1 MKTIKLFSRI
11 LPLMLGLF
19 MAACNNDGTIDVPVD
34 SVVIEPSTLTIAVGD
49 TATLT
54 ATIYPQDATNKNIIW
69 STSDNS
75 VVSVTSMG
83 VVEGIAEGNATITV
97 MTLDGGR
104 TATCSV
110 EVTGGQSGGD
120 DDIYVCGTIN
130 YEAFV
135 STAVYWKNGVMIELG
150 EQGVHSFTKQILEYN
165 GDIYISG
172 GTEDV
177 AGYWKNGE
185 FNALPSNTG
194 NVEVY
199 GFQIVNGDIYACGY
213 DGYKAVYWKND
224 QLYQLEE
231 TTSYGYGLFVDG
243 NDVYVVG
250 SKPGTGPMVW
260 KNGVGELFSD
270 TGASIN
276 MVYVEGDDIYVGG
289 EKNDCVAY
297 WINDTLYESQTE
309 YESYLGTNGMAV
321 HNGKVYLTGE
331 DLIDYDWYTFYA
343 AYWVDGEFFTLKGDP
358 AYPSTASSIKFF
370 GDDMYVAGKEKD
382 YEIINHAAYWKN
394 GEIVILDTTEY
405 DTEAADILLVQAQ

>member
-1 MKTIKLFSRI
+1 MKTIKLFLCV
-11 LPLMLGLF
+11 LPLMFGLLLTS
-19 MAACNNDGTIDVPVD
+19 CSEDGTLDVPVD
-34 SVVIEPSTLTIAVGD
+34 SVVIEPSTLTISVGE

-54 ATIYPQDATNKNIIW
+54 ATIYPQDATNKNVIW

-75 VVSVTSMG
+75 IVSVTSAG
-83 VVEGIAEGNATITV
+83 VVEGVAEGSATITV
-97 MTLDGGR
+97 TTFDGAR

-110 EVTGGQSGGD
+110 VVTDSQSGGGD

-135 STAVYWKNGVMIELG
+135 STAVYWKNGTMVELG
-150 EQGVHSFTKQILEYN
+150 EPGVHSFTKQIIVYD

-172 GTEDV
+172 GTDDA
-177 AGYWKNGE
+177 AGYWKNDE
-185 FNALPSNTG
+185 FHALPSTDNA
-194 NVEVY
+194 EVY

-224 QLYQLEE
+224 QLIQLET

-260 KNGVGELFSD
+260 KNGTGEVFSD
-270 TGASIN
+270 SDASISSI
-276 MVYVEGDDIYVGG
+276 YVENGDIYIGG
-289 EKNDCVAY
+289 EKDDCVAY
-297 WINDTLYESQTE
+297 WINGTLYESETE

-343 AYWVDGEFFTLKGDP
+343 AYWVDGEFFNLKGDP

-370 GDDMYVAGKEKD
+370 NDDMYVAGKEKD

-405 DTEAADILLVQAQ
+405 DTQASDILLVPAQ